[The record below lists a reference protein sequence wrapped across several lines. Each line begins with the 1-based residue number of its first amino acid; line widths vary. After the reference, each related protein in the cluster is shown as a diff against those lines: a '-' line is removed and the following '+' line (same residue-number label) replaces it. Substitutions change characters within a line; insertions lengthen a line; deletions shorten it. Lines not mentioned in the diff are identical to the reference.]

1 MITYHAGVDTSGLG
15 GGSNADAFTMTIC
28 HTDARGIVIVDVCRG
43 WKKSRTSHID
53 LTGIVGEIAT
63 ILKAYRIREVT
74 GDRYG
79 AQWVVEAFAKEHVTY
94 RQSEEDKSYY
104 YLAIEPLFAQNRVE
118 LLDHPQLIREL
129 RLLERSPRAGGRTLV
144 DHPRGSHDDYAN
156 SFAIA
161 AALASHGSADL
172 ANFMEMNRLA
182 PQRPFAR
189 GEWDPANAHPL
200 DAVVDNSRRKF
211 WDDL

>member
-15 GGSNADAFTMTIC
+15 GGSNADAFTVAIC
-28 HTDARGIVIVDVCRG
+28 HADTRGVVIVDLCRG

-53 LTGIVGEIAT
+53 LTGIVAEIAT

-79 AQWVVEAFAKEHVTY
+79 AQWVVEAFSKEGITY
-94 RQSEEDKSYY
+94 RQSQQDKSFY

-118 LLDHPQLIREL
+118 LLDHPQLAREL
-129 RLLERSPRAGGRTLV
+129 RLLERTPRQGGRTLV
-144 DHPRGSHDDYAN
+144 DHPRGSHDDFAN

-161 AALASHGSADL
+161 ATLAAHLTQDL
-172 ANFMEMNRLA
+172 AQFSEINRLA
-182 PQRPFAR
+182 PAR
-189 GEWDPANAHPL
+189 SFNARDEWADAHPL
-200 DAVVDNSRRKF
+200 DSNSRRF